1 MSIALFAFRPILGVI
16 VAIVLAML
24 VVWFVIRVVV
34 DGVTWFKEEIID
46 DVQRQKRKAQ
56 KKKAKDTEKLN

>member
-16 VAIVLAML
+16 IALVLTVI

-34 DGVTWFKEEIID
+34 DGITWFKEEIID
-46 DVQRQKRKAQ
+46 DLQRQTRKAQ
-56 KKKAKDTEKLN
+56 KKKSKDTENHN